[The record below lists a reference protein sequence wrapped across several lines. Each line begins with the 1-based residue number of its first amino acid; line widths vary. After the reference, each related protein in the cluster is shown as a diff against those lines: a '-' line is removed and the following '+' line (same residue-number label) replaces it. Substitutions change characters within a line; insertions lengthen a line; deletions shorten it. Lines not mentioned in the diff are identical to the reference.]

1 MIIGGEHYFT
11 LGQLFRKSK
20 GYIDHLVEEFGS
32 FYNISF
38 TFGGYF
44 SLIAIIRALK
54 PKFETDSIVL
64 LPSYMCPSI
73 LIPFKL
79 EGIKYRFY
87 KVDEELFIDIDYL
100 KSIIDERVKAVLFID
115 YFGASQLDRIQSI
128 IAFLSARNITII
140 QDVVQCIELNN
151 NFLFG
156 DFIFNSFRKFSPFDG
171 SIILSKEKMKIH
183 FYDETNKYLKFKR
196 WGQVLRY
203 LHIEL
208 NLFPSSCFLK
218 IFGQANKHYHVNGI
232 LKFSKFNLKQLNK
245 FDVDQ
250 MVSNQK
256 HYFNLLFYN
265 FGNNMPKLLQSKNYV
280 PLGFVIKLD
289 NRDFVRKEFFKKNIF
304 PPIHWILSTEFENTI
319 CEKSLMLSNEI
330 LTIPITGLTK
340 DKFNYLT
347 ENMFKILDHE
357 SIFKST

>member
-20 GYIDHLVEEFGS
+20 GYIDHLIEEFGS
-32 FYNISF
+32 YYNISF

-44 SLIAIIRALK
+44 SLIAIIHALK
-54 PKFETDSIVL
+54 PKFETDSVVL

-73 LIPFKL
+73 LIPFKA
-79 EGIKYRFY
+79 EGINFRFY

-100 KSIIDERVKAVLFID
+100 ISIIDEKVKAVLFID

-128 IAFLSARNITII
+128 IAFLRAKNITII
-140 QDVVQCIELNN
+140 QDVVQCLELNN

-156 DFIFNSFRKFSPFDG
+156 DFIFNSFRKFLPFDG

-183 FYDETNKYLKFKR
+183 FCHDKNKYLKFKR

-203 LHIEL
+203 VHVKFK
-208 NLFPSSCFLK
+208 LFPSSYFLK
-218 IFGQANKHYHVNGI
+218 FLGKANKHYHTKGI
-232 LKFSKFNLKQLNK
+232 LKFSKFNQEQLNK

-256 HYFNLLFYN
+256 HYFNLLFYK
-265 FGNNMPKLLQSKNYV
+265 FGNKMPKLLQSKNYV

-289 NRDFVRKEFFKKNIF
+289 NRDFVRKEFFNKNIF
-304 PPIHWILSTEFENTI
+304 PPIHWVLSTDFENTT

-330 LTIPITGLTK
+330 LTIPIIGLTEG
-340 DKFNYLT
+340 KFSYLT
-347 ENMFKILDHE
+347 ENMFKILDNE
-357 SIFKST
+357 SISKSF